1 MSPRFPGELYWLV
14 RRLRP
19 FLAWYMASFVCLAA
33 GSLLS
38 LLAPLALRWLIDSVL
53 PHRNV
58 SLLYLAVLLIFLG
71 YQGRTSLLSLGTL
84 LMLSSAQ
91 RMGLAL
97 RMEVLRHLDSLS
109 ADYYD
114 NTPVGAVMYPL
125 KEPVDEIANFGSDL
139 LPSALRILFT
149 TCFTLATMLVL
160 SPALT
165 IAVIPL
171 IPAFVLIRQHFR
183 QRLVASAEQV
193 QADRLNW
200 SAFLQEHLSAAV
212 SIQLLGQQR
221 RQQRSAFR
229 LLARTVRSQHRLYAA
244 STSYTIWGS
253 LVIVLAI
260 CAVIAYGGF
269 CVVAGALTV
278 GSLVAFHGIAV
289 QLFEPLSGAAELYAR
304 TQKALASIRQVRAAL
319 ALQATVAEAE
329 APALLSPQQVLQ
341 IDLEGV
347 EFTYPQQR
355 TILRIPRLSI
365 LPGEKIALTGENGAG
380 KSTLAKLIARLHDPI
395 HGCVRI
401 GGQDLRSIE
410 LQSLRQHVSYV
421 PRVPMLFDG
430 TIASNLRLTKPNVSE
445 DELLTATYQVG
456 LDAFLAGLPHGLH
469 QRVGP
474 AGCQLSGGQGQRL
487 AIARALLL
495 KPSIL
500 ILDEATCCL
509 DARSEMQILESIQA
523 RLNRSTIIVIS
534 HRAATLSAFR
544 RLLILSAGQIIGDGE
559 PTALIAAGP
568 RLHQR
573 ASWQ

>member
-53 PHRNV
+53 PHRSV

-125 KEPVDEIANFGSDL
+125 KEPVDEIASFGSDL

-229 LLARTVRSQHRLYAA
+229 LLAPYGSIPA
-244 STSYTIWGS
+244 S
-253 LVIVLAI
+253 
-260 CAVIAYGGF
+260 
-269 CVVAGALTV
+269 ALCRQYLIHHL
-278 GSLVAFHGIAV
+278 G
-289 QLFEPLSGAAELYAR
+289 
-304 TQKALASIRQVRAAL
+304 LAS
-319 ALQATVAEAE
+319 
-329 APALLSPQQVLQ
+329 
-341 IDLEGV
+341 
-347 EFTYPQQR
+347 
-355 TILRIPRLSI
+355 
-365 LPGEKIALTGENGAG
+365 
-380 KSTLAKLIARLHDPI
+380 H
-395 HGCVRI
+395 
-401 GGQDLRSIE
+401 
-410 LQSLRQHVSYV
+410 
-421 PRVPMLFDG
+421 
-430 TIASNLRLTKPNVSE
+430 
-445 DELLTATYQVG
+445 
-456 LDAFLAGLPHGLH
+456 
-469 QRVGP
+469 
-474 AGCQLSGGQGQRL
+474 
-487 AIARALLL
+487 
-495 KPSIL
+495 
-500 ILDEATCCL
+500 
-509 DARSEMQILESIQA
+509 
-523 RLNRSTIIVIS
+523 S
-534 HRAATLSAFR
+534 HRRSA
-544 RLLILSAGQIIGDGE
+544 L
-559 PTALIAAGP
+559 
-568 RLHQR
+568 
-573 ASWQ
+573 

>member
-14 RRLRP
+14 RRSRP
-19 FLAWYMASFVCLAA
+19 FLKWYVASFVCLAA

-53 PHRNV
+53 PHRSV
-58 SLLYLAVLLIFLG
+58 SLLSLAVFLIFLG
-71 YQGRTSLLSLGTL
+71 YQGRASLLSLGTF

-114 NTPVGAVMYPL
+114 NTPVGAAMYPL

-183 QRLVASAEQV
+183 QRLVSSAEQV
-193 QADRLNW
+193 QADRLTW
-200 SAFLQEHLSAAV
+200 SAFIQEHVSAAI
-212 SIQLLGQQR
+212 SIQLLAQGR
-221 RQQRSAFR
+221 RQQRSGFR
-229 LLARTVRSQHRLYAA
+229 LLARVVRSQHQLYGA
-244 STSYTIWGS
+244 STLYTIWGS
-253 LVIVLAI
+253 LVIVISI

-269 CVVAGALTV
+269 CVVKGALTV
-278 GSLVAFHGIAV
+278 GSLVAFHGIVV
-289 QLFEPLSGAAELYAR
+289 QLFEPLSSAAELYAR
-304 TQKALASIRQVRAAL
+304 AQKALASIRQVRLAL
-319 ALQATVAEAE
+319 AMRPAVVEAQL
-329 APALLSPQQVLQ
+329 PVSLSPRQVPQ
-341 IDLEGV
+341 IDLEQV
-347 EFTYPQQR
+347 EFAYPQQK
-355 TILRIPRLSI
+355 TVLRIPRLSI
-365 LPGEKIALTGENGAG
+365 LPGEKIALTGDNGAG
-380 KSTLAKLIARLHDPI
+380 KSTVAKLIARLYDPL

-401 GGQDLRSIE
+401 GGEDIRNIQ
-410 LQSLRQHVSYV
+410 LQSLRQHVCYL
-421 PRVPMLFDG
+421 PRVPILFDG

-445 DELLTATYQVG
+445 DELLTATHQVG
-456 LDAFLAGLPHGLH
+456 LEAFLAGLPHGLH

-487 AIARALLL
+487 AIARALLF

-509 DARSEMQILESIQA
+509 DARSELQILESIQA
-523 RLNRSTIIVIS
+523 CLNRSTIIVIS

-559 PTALIAAGP
+559 PTALIAGP